1 MQAIQLYLK
10 NESGGYDRV
19 EMFEDESVTITE
31 SIKNAKDISKVFTT
45 FSRQFSVP
53 ASKTNN
59 KIFKHYYN
67 YDIQNGFDARL
78 RRDSRID
85 VNYLPYKVGRLKLDG
100 VDMRS
105 NKPYA
110 YRVTF
115 YGSIVELKDVLGEDK
130 LFSLDALNINKGY
143 SPEAMFSSLQGTVDS
158 DGCLVP
164 LVTHSQRLYYD
175 SQNPSEQSGNLYYDG
190 ETLQGIKFLQ
200 LKYAIKLSKIIEAIE
215 TKYEEIT
222 FSADS
227 FFKDATKD
235 VAKLFMW
242 CHRQKGEVKL
252 KPGDPVKV
260 TFPDEEIDFGS
271 FYTSSNKFYID
282 TPYFTDIEIDF
293 DPITTDAPYNII
305 IHKNGQLLK
314 TVNDRTGFTTVD
326 VTADSSWEPTPDT
339 VYFEVYIETFEKDVT
354 FNSIQWDVEYRQ
366 DNDPQSPILND
377 QIQSNLLSY
386 DAGFVFNI
394 AKNLPEQNILD
405 FLSSLFKMFNLVAYV
420 RDNGE
425 IHVEPLDDF
434 YTNIEHD
441 ISKYIDVEKSNID
454 AALIYKEIFFK
465 YKDTGSILAEQH
477 VQDLSE
483 VEWGGVEYT
492 DTGNLDGPI
501 YKVEPDFHHM
511 KYERLLDLSDLSL
524 QTGIQYGYCVDDT
537 EEAYLGKP
545 LIMYIDLAAQT
556 VPIGFVKRD
565 EVTFVPYNGYMN
577 MPCNVEDIND
587 ATSNSLHFS
596 EELNEYT
603 NELAEA
609 SLFERFYKSYIQNV
623 FNPSTRII
631 KLSAVLPVSKI
642 IDIKLSDVIVI
653 NGRRYRINA
662 MDINLKDGRANFELI
677 NYYA

>member
-10 NESGGYDRV
+10 NDSGGYDRV

-130 LFSLDALNINKGY
+130 LFSLNALDINKGY
-143 SPEAMFSSLQGTVDS
+143 SPEAMFNALRGLPDS

-175 SQNPSEQSGNLYYDG
+175 SQNSSEQSGNLYYDG
-190 ETLQGIKFLQ
+190 QTLQGIKFLQ

-215 TKYEEIT
+215 SKYSEIT

-235 VAKLFMW
+235 VSKLFMW

-260 TFPDEEIDFGS
+260 TFPNDNTTDY
-271 FYTSSNKFYID
+271 YTSNNRLYINS
-282 TPYFTDIEIDF
+282 PYFTDLEIDF
-293 DPITTDAPYNII
+293 DPSTTDAPYNII
-305 IHKNGQLLK
+305 IHKNGELLK
-314 TVNDRTGFTTVD
+314 TVNDRTGFATVD
-326 VTADSSWEPTPDT
+326 FTADAAFGD
-339 VYFEVYIETFEKDVT
+339 YFEAYIETFEKDVT
-354 FNSIQWDVEYRQ
+354 FNSIQWDAEYRE
-366 DNDPQSPILND
+366 DADPQSPILD
-377 QIQSNLLSY
+377 YQIQSDLLSY

-434 YTNIEHD
+434 YTNVEHD

-545 LIMYIDLAAQT
+545 LIMYVDLASQN
-556 VPIGFVKRD
+556 VPIGYVKRN
-565 EVTFVPYNGYMN
+565 EVIYVGYNDYMN
-577 MPCNVEDIND
+577 MPCNVEDID
-587 ATSNSLHFS
+587 DETSNSLHFS
-596 EELNEYT
+596 EELNEYN

-631 KLSAVLPVSKI
+631 KLSALLPVAKV
-642 IDIKLSDVIVI
+642 IDIKLSDVIVV

>member
-10 NESGGYDRV
+10 NDSGGYDRV

-143 SPEAMFSSLQGTVDS
+143 SPEAIFSSLQGTVDS

-175 SQNPSEQSGNLYYDG
+175 SQNSSEQSGNLYYDG
-190 ETLQGIKFLQ
+190 QTLQGIKFLQ

-215 TKYEEIT
+215 SKYSEIT
-222 FSADS
+222 FSSDS
-227 FFKDATKD
+227 FFKNATKD
-235 VAKLFMW
+235 IAKLFMW

-260 TFPDEEIDFGS
+260 TFPDDNTTDY
-271 FYTSSNKFYID
+271 YTSNNRLYINS
-282 TPYFTDIEIDF
+282 PYFTDLEIDF
-293 DPITTDAPYNII
+293 DPSTTDAPYNII
-305 IHKNGQLLK
+305 IHKNGELLK
-314 TVNDRTGFTTVD
+314 TVNDRTGFATVD
-326 VTADSSWEPTPDT
+326 FTADAAFGD
-339 VYFEVYIETFEKDVT
+339 YFEAYIETFEKDVT
-354 FNSIQWDVEYRQ
+354 FNSIQWDAEYRE
-366 DNDPQSPILND
+366 DADPQSPILD
-377 QIQSNLLSY
+377 YQIQSDLLSY

-434 YTNIEHD
+434 YTNVEHD

-483 VEWGGVEYT
+483 IEWGGVEYT

-537 EEAYLGKP
+537 EESYLGKP

-556 VPIGFVKRD
+556 VPIGFVKRS

-577 MPCNVEDIND
+577 MPCNVEDIDD

-631 KLSAVLPVSKI
+631 KLSALLPVSKI
-642 IDIKLSDVIVI
+642 IDIKLSDVIVV